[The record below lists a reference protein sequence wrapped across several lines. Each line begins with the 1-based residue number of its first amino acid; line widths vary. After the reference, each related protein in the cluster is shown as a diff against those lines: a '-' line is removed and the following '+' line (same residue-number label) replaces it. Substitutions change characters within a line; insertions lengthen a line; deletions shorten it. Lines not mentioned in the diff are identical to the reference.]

1 MSDKSEV
8 SHLTIIAAQKANKDL
23 GDARGE
29 DGKPLLGSDTG
40 AKILNKY
47 EESESNRDNSH
58 KDPLTE
64 LLNRRG
70 VKEESERVLGIL
82 KRENDYKGFTI
93 VVADMIGL
101 KKINQDLGELGA
113 DGVLIQSSQAIK
125 SSATRATD
133 LVSRWGGD
141 EFVLI
146 LFNQDP
152 ETILNVCDRML
163 STQPFVDFT
172 NKKVQFNIGY
182 MTFGPEITDV
192 YSAVEYCVN
201 QIDDVKASR
210 PKDDTGR
217 VAGDG
222 IIVKLDG

>member
-1 MSDKSEV
+1 MSDKKEV
-8 SHLTIIAAQKANKDL
+8 SNLTLIAARKANNEL
-23 GDARGE
+23 GKVLGE
-29 DGKPLLGSDTG
+29 DGKPLLGSEAG
-40 AKILNKY
+40 VKILNKY
-47 EESESNRDNSH
+47 EESEVNRDNSH

-82 KRENDYKGFTI
+82 RREKDYRGFTVI
-93 VVADMIGL
+93 VADMIGL
-101 KKINQDLGELGA
+101 KKINQDLGEIGA
-113 DGVLIQSSQAIK
+113 DRILIQSSQALK

-152 ETILNVCDRML
+152 DSVANVCDRVV

-172 NKKVQFNIGY
+172 DKKVQFNVGY
-182 MTFGPEITDV
+182 KTFGPEITDV
-192 YSAVEYCVN
+192 YSAVEHCVN
-201 QIDDVKASR
+201 LIDDIKATR

-217 VAGDG
+217 VVGDG
-222 IIVKLDG
+222 VIVKLDE